1 MPPASRP
8 GPLHGVGARGGV
20 VGGLI
25 VALIALFQHPE
36 IRVIHRLP
44 DAIRHIGRV
53 DIAPEIQID
62 VGAVSRRT
70 VVLKGRFRGGAG
82 IDHILQRRILVF
94 RRGAPNAGDDG
105 NTDTL
110 ERFLYLCSKILRVG

>member
-36 IRVIHRLP
+36 IRIVHRLS
-44 DAIRHIGRV
+44 DAICHFGGV
-53 DIAPEIQID
+53 DIAPQIQID
-62 VGAVSRRT
+62 VSAISRRT
-70 VVLKGRFRGGAG
+70 IVLKSRLRGSAG